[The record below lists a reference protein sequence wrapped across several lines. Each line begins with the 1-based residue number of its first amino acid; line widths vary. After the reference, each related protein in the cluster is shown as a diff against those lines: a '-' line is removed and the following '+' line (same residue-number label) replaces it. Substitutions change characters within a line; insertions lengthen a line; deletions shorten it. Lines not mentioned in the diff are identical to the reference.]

1 MSSTTEPPKDGAEVD
16 FASLKVGQTI
26 GRYEI
31 LSILGQGDRKSTRL
45 NSSHT

>member
-31 LSILGQGDRKSTRL
+31 LSILG
-45 NSSHT
+45 